1 MKDRPLSRSRK
12 ERGGGRKEAVKTSRA
27 LVVGENRRVHL
38 LDRFAELPLA
48 VRLLLVAGAVGVA
61 TVIGMATDADV
72 EQASLVLLVAVVCCA
87 LLGRS
92 WGLLG
97 AVLAAAMLNLAFT
110 PPHWTLRVGNGDD
123 TIALITFGLVAAT
136 VGAVVARVTDLRHD
150 AERRAV
156 EADIAARE
164 RYELERAAEAAQA
177 AAELSRTR
185 AGLLSAVSHNLR
197 TPLAAIQASSSA
209 LLSASDTITD
219 DERRELTEAVHDES
233 MRLANLVAKL
243 LDLGRIRAGGLDL
256 APEPVDVEGLLQ
268 AAVHRLAPLL
278 GDRKVT
284 IDVAADLDE
293 VALDPMAFDQVLT
306 NLLENAL
313 RYTPPGSPIEIVAA
327 QSRGVVEFRLID
339 HGPGV
344 PVEEQNKVF
353 DEFYRA
359 GARHESEGTGLGLA
373 IAKAIVLAH
382 RGRIWVE
389 DTDGGGATFVIRV
402 PRGHEY

>member
-1 MKDRPLSRSRK
+1 MD
-12 ERGGGRKEAVKTSRA
+12 
-27 LVVGENRRVHL
+27 ENLQVHV
-38 LDRFAELPLA
+38 LDRLAGLPPVA
-48 VRLLLVAGAVGVA
+48 RLLLVVSAVGA
-61 TVIGMATDADV
+61 AAAIGLAAHADV
-72 EQASLVLLVAVVCCA
+72 EQASLILLVAVVCCA

-97 AVLAAAMLNLAFT
+97 AVLAAAMLNLGFT

-123 TIALITFGLVAAT
+123 TIALITFGLIAVT
-136 VGAVVARVTDLRHD
+136 VGAIVALVSDLRQD

-164 RYELERAAEAAQA
+164 RYELERAAQSAQA

-197 TPLAAIQASSSA
+197 TPLSAIQASSSA
-209 LLSASDTITD
+209 LLSAGDAIND

-233 MRLANLVAKL
+233 MRLGNLVAKL
-243 LDLGRIRAGGLDL
+243 LDLGRIRAGGLEL
-256 APEPVDVEGLLQ
+256 EPQAIDVEGMLQ

-284 IDVAADLDE
+284 IDVAPDLDE
-293 VALDPMAFDQVLT
+293 VALDPTAFDQVLT

-313 RYTPPGSPIEIVAA
+313 RYTPAGSPIEIVAT
-327 QSRGVVEFRLID
+327 QSRGVVEFRVID

-344 PVEEQNKVF
+344 PKDEQTKVF

-359 GARHESEGTGLGLA
+359 GAREESEGTGLGLA
-373 IAKAIVLAH
+373 IAKAVALAH

-389 DTDGGGATFVIRV
+389 DTDGGGATFVVRL

>member
-1 MKDRPLSRSRK
+1 VR
-12 ERGGGRKEAVKTSRA
+12 
-27 LVVGENRRVHL
+27 L
-38 LDRFAELPLA
+38 LDRLNELPFPARLA
-48 VRLLLVAGAVGVA
+48 LVAVAVAAAAGIA
-61 TVIGMATDADV
+61 AAANADV

-97 AVLAAAMLNLAFT
+97 AVLAAATLNLAFT

-123 TIALITFGLVAAT
+123 TIALITFGLIAAT
-136 VGAVVARVTDLRHD
+136 VGAIISRVTDLRRD
-150 AERRAV
+150 AERRAI

-209 LLSASDTITD
+209 LLSAGDAITD

-243 LDLGRIRAGGLDL
+243 LDLGRIRAGGLEL

-268 AAVHRLAPLL
+268 AAVHRLEPLL
-278 GDRKVT
+278 GARKVS
-284 IDVAADLDE
+284 IASASDLGE
-293 VALDPMAFDQVLT
+293 VVLDPIAFDQALT
-306 NLLENAL
+306 NLLENAI
-313 RYTPPGSPIEIVAA
+313 RYTPAGSPIEITAT
-327 QSRGVVEFRLID
+327 QSRGVVEFRVID

-344 PVEEQNKVF
+344 PADERAKVF
-353 DEFYRA
+353 DEFYRP
-359 GARHESEGTGLGLA
+359 GARTESEGTGLGLA
-373 IAKAIVLAH
+373 IAKAVTLMH
-382 RGRIWVE
+382 HGRIWVE
-389 DTDGGGATFVIRV
+389 ETDGGGATFVMRL
-402 PRGHEY
+402 PRGHEYS